1 MLKIAIELDWYKED
15 DMIFIILIGY
25 YNEMT
30 GIANC

>member
-15 DMIFIILIGY
+15 DMIFIILRGY